1 MEISISDLDI
11 ALRKNSCYDSQ
22 FSVHETCD
30 EYNGLTYGVFYA
42 TFGNSRYVLFDEI
55 SVLAELVRR
64 KITLTRIIYL
74 ANALAFLD
82 NIIKKTHS
90 NWIEHTI
97 ELCINTNTVGMH
109 ALNKL
114 DRYSMRGEAAEVFA
128 LNGYGY
134 EWGAVNLLHNIMIN
148 SCIINTLD
156 SEETIYKNIDNG
168 VITWNT
174 TSEAY
179 VKSMESESV
188 NLFTGNKLLDDTH
201 KNGISTIYVDWT
213 YTLLKDLS
221 NEELALIANGRVIDY
236 PDTVVNLDENSPREL
251 LLAKARRF
259 LQQFSLLSVNNKSTI
274 SVIIKIVNR
283 ALQIARDT
291 LEKHKDDVAFTL
303 DEIEEI
309 ALQTSERD
317 LSRDNAY
324 KILND
329 AGMEDPYTVK
339 INDIYNLLLNNID
352 LGYAEIDSS
361 DKIIKCRDYLGGVD
375 LKVLFKNKINKKD
388 IQIIPQDKLL
398 NVASKLRLLGKPVEF
413 YIPEFGLPIIF
424 NKTDKILYTYS
435 YENISSIHNILW
447 PFIYPSAYSSSD
459 LIAPGFL
466 GNLRFYIE
474 GRKQGDNKNEQC
486 N

>member
-1 MEISISDLDI
+1 MAINISDLDI
-11 ALRKNSCYDSQ
+11 ALRKNSCYESQ
-22 FSVHETCD
+22 FNIHETHD
-30 EYNGLTYGVFYA
+30 EYNNIAYGVFYA
-42 TFGNSRYVLFDEI
+42 TVGDTRYVLFDEI

-74 ANALAFLD
+74 ANVLAFLD
-82 NIIKKTHS
+82 NIIKKTHP
-90 NWIEHTI
+90 NWVEHTI
-97 ELCINTNTVGMH
+97 ELYVNTNTVGMH

-114 DRYSMRGEAAEVFA
+114 DKYSMRGEAAEAFA

-148 SCIINTLD
+148 SCILNTLD

-179 VKSMESESV
+179 VKSMESKSV
-188 NLFTGNKLLDDTH
+188 NLFTGNKILDDTH
-201 KNGISTIYVDWT
+201 KNGVSTIYVDWT
-213 YTLLKDLS
+213 YTILKDLS
-221 NEELALIANGRVIDY
+221 NEELALIA
-236 PDTVVNLDENSPREL
+236 VVNLDENSPREL
-251 LLAKARRF
+251 LLKKARIF
-259 LQQFSLLSVNNKSTI
+259 LSQFNLLYVNDKRTVGI
-274 SVIIKIVNR
+274 IIKIVNR
-283 ALQIARDT
+283 AIQIARDI
-291 LEKHKDDVAFTL
+291 LEKHKDDVVFTL

-309 ALQTSERD
+309 ALQTCERG
-317 LSRDNAY
+317 LSRDDAC

-329 AGMEDPYTVK
+329 AGVKDPYTVK
-339 INDIYNLLLNNID
+339 INDIYNLLFNNID
-352 LGYAEIDSS
+352 LEYAEVNSS
-361 DKIIKCRDYLGGVD
+361 DTIIKCRDYLGGIG
-375 LKVLFKNKINKKD
+375 LKEVFKNKINKSD
-388 IQIIPQDKLL
+388 IQIIPQNRLL

-447 PFIYPSAYSSSD
+447 PFIYPLAYSSSD

-466 GNLRFYIE
+466 GNLNYYIK